1 MPRAAKRPRPPFRP
15 PTSRRRSSASPTEA
29 SALGLLSWLRREKPL
44 HERLAEEGGLGLRGD
59 EPHDALPRWGEVG
72 IHGVHRPRRWDA
84 VVSAEAA
91 GLTGDTLSFT
101 ALPDGTLLAD
111 EDVPDGALAPLADAV
126 ETELEPPYR
135 AEAVR
140 HDGVWAVA
148 AKRIE
153 VVAVDED
160 VDGDEIELSLRGG
173 ERMLLV
179 DGRPAFGSVRA
190 LERLAGE
197 RFDDYVVRATRLDEN
212 LWEVAIAPL

>member
-1 MPRAAKRPRPPFRP
+1 MR
-15 PTSRRRSSASPTEA
+15 
-29 SALGLLSWLRREKPL
+29 
-44 HERLAEEGGLGLRGD
+44 D
-59 EPHDALPRWGEVG
+59 EPHDTLPRWGEVG

-91 GLTGDTLSFT
+91 ELSGEALTFT
-101 ALPDGTLLAD
+101 VLPDGTLLAD
-111 EDVPDGALAPLADAV
+111 VDDLPDGALAPLADAV
-126 ETELEPPYR
+126 EAELEPPYR

-140 HDGVWAVA
+140 HDTVWAVA

-153 VVAVDED
+153 VVEVDEE
-160 VDGDEIELSLRGG
+160 VDGDEIELSRRAG

-179 DGRPAFGSVRA
+179 DGRPAFGSLRA

-212 LWEVAIAPL
+212 LWEVAVAPL